1 MNELSDDERNL
12 DQPPGAGSSG
22 DLTGLHIL
30 LVEDSPDIGDLVK
43 TFLELEGTIVAG
55 PATTAEEARKLMA
68 ERRPHVALVDFHL
81 RDGNAYG
88 LIARLRE
95 LGVPV
100 IMISGS
106 IEFPVPISLEGGD
119 YAGKTIQRSAAS
131 RVPALA
137 GGEDNSLSQDYH
149 AFGCPLRQVTLD
161 PEPFAQNRR
170 SASAHYA
177 PFGTIMGMSCIAANR
192 AAARTVRSP
201 TLVRIR
207 PNSR

>member
-106 IEFPVPISLEGGD
+106 IEFPAPISLEGVTMLEKPFTE
-119 YAGKTIQRSAAS
+119 AQLLACLRS
-131 RVPALA
+131 
-137 GGEDNSLSQDYH
+137 
-149 AFGCPLRQVTLD
+149 
-161 PEPFAQNRR
+161 
-170 SASAHYA
+170 
-177 PFGTIMGMSCIAANR
+177 
-192 AAARTVRSP
+192 
-201 TLVRIR
+201 LVAKITR
-207 PNSR
+207 